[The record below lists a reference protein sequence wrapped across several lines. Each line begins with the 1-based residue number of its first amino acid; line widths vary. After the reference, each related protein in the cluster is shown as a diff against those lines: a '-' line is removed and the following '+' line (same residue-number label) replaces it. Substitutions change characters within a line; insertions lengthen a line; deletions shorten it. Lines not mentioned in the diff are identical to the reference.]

1 MLDAVQPNTSCAQD
15 WSSVWKHFSIHP
27 NIFSHYLHLCWVTE
41 CSGFY
46 LLYSSPTCTF
56 FLPLLPPSL
65 KTLQNL
71 PRSFWIWS
79 KLLNLVTEILNDLAS
94 PNALA
99 STVINPLSTLF
110 VWAILNSIQQ
120 TVFKPLFL
128 SFCCAPRARNASS
141 TFSLLFSIPDS
152 APLKRLST
160 PTSSLKSLLC
170 SAQKFITACL
180 PQPSSLLLMMLL
192 LIL

>member
-1 MLDAVQPNTSCAQD
+1 MLFSPILPVHRTGPRCENIFQFILISFLIICISAKSLSAVDSTSCIA
-15 WSSVWKHFSIHP
+15 
-27 NIFSHYLHLCWVTE
+27 
-41 CSGFY
+41 
-46 LLYSSPTCTF
+46 
-56 FLPLLPPSL
+56 LPLVLSSYPCCHPPQRPFKIS
-65 KTLQNL
+65 

-79 KLLNLVTEILNDLAS
+79 KLLNLVTEILIDLAS

-160 PTSSLKSLLC
+160 LTSSLKSLLC